1 MTELCS
7 HISTIDFVSVSGK
20 ESILEYT
27 DHLHEVFVAPASM
40 TGGYHTTPT
49 VPGYSCDIKEESFDE
64 FECPGG
70 TFWSSEQG
78 QKMINDKWRG
88 TFGEQTS

>member
-20 ESILEYT
+20 KSILEYT
-27 DHLHEVFVAPASM
+27 DHGHEYFLAPAGM
-40 TGGYHTTPT
+40 QNGYHTSPT
-49 VPGYSCDIKEESFDE
+49 VPGYSADIKEEVFAE

-70 TFWSSEQG
+70 SFWKSEQG
-78 QKMINDKWRG
+78 LKMLGDPWRG
-88 TFGEQTS
+88 VPGEQTS